1 MFRKNLGIWIGLAIT
16 INGFVFLSI
25 QNFRS
30 FAPVSGTNSGE
41 RLESLRRSGESF
53 LKTEESFSEFS
64 LHLSLGK
71 EKESLIDDL
80 DKIETNLKNLKS
92 NLADSEQKEDASIRK
107 FDKKIASLFSS
118 LEDLKERISASK
130 DLKKDS
136 PLLLKSPFFGEF
148 SDFRQ
153 ARTEIYKELLKSAE
167 SASVAAVPTNADNPF
182 LITILEYTGVSILL
196 IGMLWWFSR
205 NSQSTILNLE
215 REFLRMRTA
224 VDNVTTNIMMA
235 DRNFDIVYMNKA
247 IREMFGKAETDI
259 KKQLTNFNLGS
270 LMGTNIDTF
279 HKNPAHQRGL
289 LNQLSGT
296 FQSSISIGGRDF
308 DLIANPITDVKG
320 NKLGTVVE
328 WNDVTEQNKI
338 QKQRK
343 FENEEL
349 TRVKVALDNVTTNI
363 MMADRNLNIVYMNKS
378 IRSMFH
384 LAETDIKKQFAS
396 FNPSA
401 LIGTN
406 IDTFHK
412 NPAHQRG
419 LLDKL
424 SDTFRSSITI
434 GGRTFDL
441 IANPII
447 DENGERL
454 GSVVEWS
461 DVTEQNKILEQRKI
475 ENEEL
480 IRVKVAL
487 DSTSTNIMI
496 ADNEFNIRYMN
507 KAVVQMLENGESDI
521 KRQFAHFNLKTL
533 LGSNIDQFHKNPAHQ
548 RGVLSSFTGIHK
560 ATIKI
565 GGRTFNLIANPILDA
580 GGKRLGSV
588 VEWSDVTN
596 ELAVQDEVEGIVN
609 AAAKGNFTTRISLD
623 SKSGFFLNLSQS
635 LNQLLE
641 VSNRGLNEVVEAL
654 ERISAGN
661 LTQKITN
668 EYHGTFGML
677 KEYSNTT
684 MDKLNEIIGDII
696 VRSSSLVTSATEV
709 SSTANSLSQGAS
721 EQAASVEETTSS
733 LEEMTASIDQ
743 NAQNSRQTEQ
753 ISSKSSKDAEEG
765 GASVIETVKAMKQI
779 AEKISIIEDIAYQ
792 TNLLALNA
800 AIEAARAGDHGKGFA
815 VVASEVR
822 KLAERSQKSANEI
835 SSLAGSSVAIAERA
849 GDLISQIVPSIRKT
863 ADLVQEITAASD
875 EQAAGVSEINK
886 AMGQL
891 DQVSQQNASA
901 SEELAA
907 ISEEMNAQ
915 AEQLRESVLFF
926 KILDG
931 DKRMSNGGGLIH
943 RDPSGSRILK
953 TTPTTRKDLNKGKSE
968 NSGLSSTTE
977 KFEKY

>member
-16 INGFVFLSI
+16 INGFVFLSF
-25 QNFRS
+25 QNLRS
-30 FAPVSGTNSGE
+30 FNPSTETNFGE
-41 RLESLRRSGESF
+41 QLQSVQLSSESF
-53 LKTEESFSEFS
+53 LKTEESISEFS
-64 LHLSLGK
+64 LYLFLGK
-71 EKESLIDDL
+71 EKETLVSSLEE
-80 DKIETNLKNLKS
+80 IEKNLKNLRS
-92 NLADSEQKEDASIRK
+92 FFSESDRKKNPVVLK
-107 FDKKIASLFSS
+107 FDKKIGILFSS
-118 LEDLKERISASK
+118 SEELKEKISRSK
-130 DLKKDS
+130 DLKKDTS
-136 PLLLKSPFFGEF
+136 LFLKSDFFTDL
-148 SDFRQ
+148 SSFRHT
-153 ARTEIYKELLKSAE
+153 RSEVVKELLNSTEA
-167 SASVAAVPTNADNPF
+167 ASITTPSVPTENQF
-182 LITILEYTGVSILL
+182 LITILEYSGISILL
-196 IGMLWWFSR
+196 ISFLWWSNNSR
-205 NSQSTILNLE
+205 QKTILNLE
-215 REFLRMRTA
+215 MEFLRMRTA
-224 VDNVTTNIMMA
+224 VDNVTTNIIMA
-235 DRNFDIVYMNKA
+235 DKNLNIVYMNKA
-247 IREMFGKAETDI
+247 IRAMFHKAETDI
-259 KKQLTNFNLGS
+259 KKQLSNFNLS
-270 LMGTNIDTF
+270 NLMGTNID
-279 HKNPAHQRGL
+279 
-289 LNQLSGT
+289 S
-296 FQSSISIGGRDF
+296 
-308 DLIANPITDVKG
+308 
-320 NKLGTVVE
+320 
-328 WNDVTEQNKI
+328 
-338 QKQRK
+338 
-343 FENEEL
+343 
-349 TRVKVALDNVTTNI
+349 
-363 MMADRNLNIVYMNKS
+363 
-378 IRSMFH
+378 
-384 LAETDIKKQFAS
+384 
-396 FNPSA
+396 
-401 LIGTN
+401 
-406 IDTFHK
+406 FHK

-434 GGRTFDL
+434 GGREFDL
-441 IANPII
+441 IANPIVDVNGNKLGTVVEWNDVTEQNKIQKQRKIENEELTRVKVALDNVTTNIMMADRDLNIVYMNKSIRSMFHSAEEDIKKQFNNFDPSNLIGINI
-447 DENGERL
+447 DTFHKNPAYQRGLLGKLTDTFRSSINIGSRTFNLIANPIIDDSGDRL

-461 DVTEQNKILEQRKI
+461 DVTEQNKVSEQRKI

-487 DSTSTNIMI
+487 DNTLTNIMI

-507 KAVVQMLENGESDI
+507 QAVIRMFETGKEDI
-521 KRQFAHFNLKTL
+521 KKQFSHFDLKSL
-533 LGSNIDQFHKNPAHQ
+533 VGSNIDQFHKNPAHQ

-565 GGRTFNLIANPILDA
+565 GGRTFDLIANPILDTN
-580 GGKRLGSV
+580 GKRLGSV

-596 ELAVQDEVEGIVN
+596 ELAVQEEVEGIVS

-623 SKSGFFLNLSQS
+623 SKTGFFLNLSRS

-654 ERISAGN
+654 ERISSGD

-668 EYHGTFGML
+668 EYHGTFGKL
-677 KEYSNTT
+677 KEYSNIT
-684 MDKLNEIIGDII
+684 MDKLSEIIGDII
-696 VRSSSLVTSATEV
+696 IRSSSLVTSASEV

-753 ISSKSSKDAEEG
+753 ISSKSSQDAEEG

-835 SSLAGSSVAIAERA
+835 SSLAGNSVAIAERA

-875 EQAAGVSEINK
+875 EQSSGVSEINK

-915 AEQLRESVLFF
+915 AEQLKESVLFF
-926 KILDG
+926 KISDG
-931 DKRMSNGGGLIH
+931 DKRLTNGGLLH
-943 RDPSGSRILK
+943 RDFSGTSIIK
-953 TTPTTRKDLNKGKSE
+953 ATPTTRKDLPKGISPI
-968 NSGLSSTTE
+968 TE
-977 KFEKY
+977 KFERY

>member
-16 INGFVFLSI
+16 LNGFVFLSV
-25 QNFRS
+25 QNFRNTIPETGFQS
-30 FAPVSGTNSGE
+30 ESARS
-41 RLESLRRSGESF
+41 LESAKRSADVLLKADES
-53 LKTEESFSEFS
+53 LGKFS
-64 LHLSLGK
+64 LDISIGK
-71 EKESLIDDL
+71 EKEHLLSDL
-80 DKIETNLKNLKS
+80 DEIRKNLDALHS
-92 NLADSEQKEDASIRK
+92 LLSETSSKGDVSLQRLE
-107 FDKKIASLFSS
+107 KKINSLSNAT
-118 LEDLKERISASK
+118 EQVKNKISVSK
-130 DLKKDS
+130 DLRKDLPS
-136 PLLLKSPFFGEF
+136 FLSADFSENLYSFREVKSEILSHFLKYSET
-148 SDFRQ
+148 
-153 ARTEIYKELLKSAE
+153 ASAIP
-167 SASVAAVPTNADNPF
+167 AATDNSF
-182 LITILEYTGVSILL
+182 WIAIVEYTVISILL
-196 IGMLWWFSR
+196 VALLWWFNRS
-205 NSQSTILNLE
+205 SQQMILILE
-215 REFLRMRTA
+215 REFLRMRT
-224 VDNVTTNIMMA
+224 
-235 DRNFDIVYMNKA
+235 
-247 IREMFGKAETDI
+247 
-259 KKQLTNFNLGS
+259 
-270 LMGTNIDTF
+270 
-279 HKNPAHQRGL
+279 
-289 LNQLSGT
+289 
-296 FQSSISIGGRDF
+296 
-308 DLIANPITDVKG
+308 
-320 NKLGTVVE
+320 
-328 WNDVTEQNKI
+328 
-338 QKQRK
+338 
-343 FENEEL
+343 
-349 TRVKVALDNVTTNI
+349 ALDNVTTNI
-363 MMADRNLNIVYMNKS
+363 MMADKSLNIVYMNKS
-378 IRSMFH
+378 IRSMFQT
-384 LAETDIKKQFAS
+384 AEADIKKQFGN
-396 FNPSA
+396 FNPSK
-401 LIGTN
+401 LIGMN
-406 IDTFHK
+406 IDGFHK

-419 LLDKL
+419 ILEKFT
-424 SDTFRSSITI
+424 DTFRSSINI

-447 DENGERL
+447 DEKGNRL

-461 DVTEQNKILEQRKI
+461 DVTEQNKIAEQRSI

-480 IRVKVAL
+480 VRVKVAL
-487 DSTSTNIMI
+487 DNTSTNVMI

-507 KAVVQMLENGESDI
+507 KAVIQMFQTGEADI
-521 KRQFAHFNLKTL
+521 KKQFAHFDLKAL
-533 LGSNIDQFHKNPAHQ
+533 IGSSIDQFHKNPTHQ
-548 RGVLSSFTGIHK
+548 RGLLNSFTSVHK

-565 GGRTFNLIANPILDA
+565 GVRTFDLIANPILDA
-580 GGKRLGSV
+580 SGKRLGSV
-588 VEWSDVTN
+588 VEWADVTN
-596 ELAVQDEVEGIVN
+596 QLAVQEEVEEIVN
-609 AAAKGNFTTRISLD
+609 AAAKGNFSTRISLET
-623 SKSGFFLNLSQS
+623 KSGFFLNLSQS

-661 LTQKITN
+661 LTEKITN
-668 EYHGTFGML
+668 EYHGTFGKL

-696 VRSSSLVTSATEV
+696 VRSSSLVTSASEV

-849 GDLISQIVPSIRKT
+849 GELISQIVPSIRKT

-875 EQAAGVSEINK
+875 EQASGVSEINK

-926 KILDG
+926 KILETDG
-931 DKRMSNGGGLIH
+931 KRMTNGGG
-943 RDPSGSRILK
+943 ILK
-953 TTPTTRKDLNKGKSE
+953 SPSASLKRETAKPKSDTMRV
-968 NSGLSSTTE
+968 SPLAD

>member
-1 MFRKNLGIWIGLAIT
+1 MFRKNLGIWIGLVIT
-16 INGFVFLSI
+16 INGFVFLSF
-25 QNFRS
+25 QNLRS
-30 FAPVSGTNSGE
+30 FNPSTETNFGE
-41 RLESLRRSGESF
+41 QLQSVQLSSESF
-53 LKTEESFSEFS
+53 LKTEESISEFS
-64 LHLSLGK
+64 LYLSLGK
-71 EKESLIDDL
+71 EKETLVSSLEE
-80 DKIETNLKNLKS
+80 IEKNLKNLRS
-92 NLADSEQKEDASIRK
+92 FFSESDRK
-107 FDKKIASLFSS
+107 KNPMIVKLDKKIGILFSS
-118 LEDLKERISASK
+118 SEELKEKISRSK
-130 DLKKDS
+130 DLKKDTS
-136 PLLLKSPFFGEF
+136 LFLKSDFFTDL
-148 SDFRQ
+148 SSFRHT
-153 ARTEIYKELLKSAE
+153 RSEVVKELLNSTEAASSITTPSA
-167 SASVAAVPTNADNPF
+167 NQF
-182 LITILEYTGVSILL
+182 LITILEYSGISILL
-196 IGMLWWFSR
+196 ISFLWWSNNSR
-205 NSQSTILNLE
+205 QKTILNLE
-215 REFLRMRTA
+215 MEFLRMRTA
-224 VDNVTTNIMMA
+224 VDNVTTNIIMA
-235 DRNFDIVYMNKA
+235 DKNLNIVYMNKA
-247 IREMFGKAETDI
+247 IRAMFHKAETDI
-259 KKQLTNFNLGS
+259 KKQLSNFNLS
-270 LMGTNIDTF
+270 NLMGTNIDSF

-289 LNQLSGT
+289 LDKLSDT
-296 FQSSISIGGRDF
+296 FRSSITIGGREF
-308 DLIANPITDVKG
+308 DLIANPIVDVNG

-343 FENEEL
+343 IENEEL

-363 MMADRNLNIVYMNKS
+363 MMADRNLNIVYMNKA
-378 IRSMFH
+378 IRAMFH
-384 LAETDIKKQFAS
+384 SAENDIKKQFNN
-396 FNPSA
+396 FDPSN
-401 LIGTN
+401 LIGIN

-412 NPAHQRG
+412 NPAYQRG

-424 SDTFRSSITI
+424 TDTFRSSINI
-434 GGRTFDL
+434 GGRTFNL

-447 DENGERL
+447 DDSGDRL

-461 DVTEQNKILEQRKI
+461 DVTEQNKITEQRKI

-487 DSTSTNIMI
+487 DNTSTNIMI

-507 KAVVQMLENGESDI
+507 QAVVRMFETGKEDI
-521 KRQFAHFNLKTL
+521 KKQFAHFDLKSL
-533 LGSNIDQFHKNPAHQ
+533 VGSNIDQFHKNPAHQ
-548 RGVLSSFTGIHK
+548 RGVLSSFTGVHK

-565 GGRTFNLIANPILDA
+565 GGRTFDLIANPILDTN
-580 GGKRLGSV
+580 GKRLGSV

-596 ELAVQDEVEGIVN
+596 ELAVQEEVEGIVS

-623 SKSGFFLNLSQS
+623 SKTGFFLNLSRS

-654 ERISAGN
+654 ERISSGD

-668 EYHGTFGML
+668 EYHGTFGKL
-677 KEYSNTT
+677 KEYSNIT
-684 MDKLNEIIGDII
+684 MDKLSEIIGDII
-696 VRSSSLVTSATEV
+696 IRSSSLVTSASEV

-753 ISSKSSKDAEEG
+753 ISSKSSQDAEEG

-835 SSLAGSSVAIAERA
+835 SSLAGNSVAIAERA

-875 EQAAGVSEINK
+875 EQSSGVSEINK

-915 AEQLRESVLFF
+915 AEQLKESVLFF
-926 KILDG
+926 KISDS
-931 DKRMSNGGGLIH
+931 DKRLTNGGLLH
-943 RDPSGSRILK
+943 RDFSGTGIIK
-953 TTPTTRKDLNKGKSE
+953 ATPTTRKDLPKGISPI
-968 NSGLSSTTE
+968 TE
-977 KFEKY
+977 KFERY

>member
-1 MFRKNLGIWIGLAIT
+1 MFRKNLSVWIGLAIT
-16 INGFVFLSI
+16 INGFVFLSV

-30 FAPVSGTNSGE
+30 APAKIGEFPEGRSRFFQNTNEALLKAEVSV
-41 RLESLRRSGESF
+41 
-53 LKTEESFSEFS
+53 SEFS
-64 LHLSLGK
+64 FHLALGK
-71 EKESLIDDL
+71 EKETLVLNLEEIG
-80 DKIETNLKNLKS
+80 KNLKNLRSVLNES
-92 NLADSEQKEDASIRK
+92 NLKDDPTIRK
-107 FDKKIASLFSS
+107 FDKKISALTSAT
-118 LEDLKERISASK
+118 EDLKEKISSSK

-136 PLLLKSPFFGEF
+136 SLFLKSDFFTGL
-148 SDFRQ
+148 STFRQ
-153 ARTEIYKELLKSAE
+153 SRSEILEELVKKAEKPSAAATTE
-167 SASVAAVPTNADNPF
+167 TDNHF
-182 LITILEYTGVSILL
+182 WITIMEYSGISILL
-196 IGMLWWFSR
+196 ISFLWWFNRFSHK
-205 NSQSTILNLE
+205 TIFNLE
-215 REFLRMRTA
+215 MEFLRMRTA

-235 DRNFDIVYMNKA
+235 DRNFDVVYMNKA

-259 KKQLTNFNLGS
+259 KKQLSNFNLNA
-270 LMGTNIDTF
+270 LMGTNIDSF

-289 LNQLSGT
+289 LNQLTGT
-296 FQSSISIGGRDF
+296 FKSSISIGGRDF

-338 QKQRK
+338 Q
-343 FENEEL
+343 
-349 TRVKVALDNVTTNI
+349 
-363 MMADRNLNIVYMNKS
+363 
-378 IRSMFH
+378 
-384 LAETDIKKQFAS
+384 
-396 FNPSA
+396 
-401 LIGTN
+401 
-406 IDTFHK
+406 
-412 NPAHQRG
+412 
-419 LLDKL
+419 
-424 SDTFRSSITI
+424 
-434 GGRTFDL
+434 
-441 IANPII
+441 
-447 DENGERL
+447 
-454 GSVVEWS
+454 
-461 DVTEQNKILEQRKI
+461 EQRKI

-487 DSTSTNIMI
+487 DNTSTNIMI

-507 KAVVQMLENGESDI
+507 KAVIQMFEIGESDI
-521 KRQFAHFNLKTL
+521 KKQFAHFNLKNL
-533 LGSNIDQFHKNPAHQ
+533 VGSNIDQFHKNPAHQ
-548 RGVLSSFTGIHK
+548 RGVLGNFTGIHK

-565 GGRTFNLIANPILDA
+565 GGRTFDLIANPILDA
-580 GGKRLGSV
+580 SGKRLGSV

-596 ELAVQDEVEGIVN
+596 QLAVQEEVEGIVN
-609 AAAKGNFTTRISLD
+609 AAVKGNFTTRISLD
-623 SKSGFFLNLSQS
+623 SQTGFFLKLSQS

-641 VSNRGLNEVVEAL
+641 VSNRGLSEVVEAL

-668 EYHGTFGML
+668 EYHGTFGKL

-684 MDKLNEIIGDII
+684 MDKLGEIIGDII
-696 VRSSSLVTSATEV
+696 VRSSSLVTSASEV
-709 SSTANSLSQGAS
+709 SSTANSLSQSAS

-779 AEKISIIEDIAYQ
+779 AEKIGIIEDIAYQ

-835 SSLAGSSVAIAERA
+835 GSLAINSVAIAEKA
-849 GDLISQIVPSIRKT
+849 GELISQIVPSIRKT

-926 KILDG
+926 KIQEGDG
-931 DKRMSNGGGLIH
+931 KRTTNGGGLL
-943 RDPSGSRILK
+943 RKESSGMMK
-953 TTPTTRKDLNKGKSE
+953 TTPTIRKEASVGMSV
-968 NSGLSSTTE
+968 TE

>member
-1 MFRKNLGIWIGLAIT
+1 MFRKNLGVWVGLAIT

-25 QNFRS
+25 QNFRNIYPETDAHS
-30 FAPVSGTNSGE
+30 TKY
-41 RLESLRRSGESF
+41 LESVRHFSEIL
-53 LKTEESFSEFS
+53 LKTEESIGEFS
-64 LHLSLGK
+64 LHISFEKDK
-71 EKESLIDDL
+71 ETLVSDL
-80 DKIETNLKNLKS
+80 EGIEKSLKNLKYA
-92 NLADSEQKEDASIRK
+92 LSESHSKDESTIKKLDQKIST
-107 FDKKIASLFSS
+107 FSANTV
-118 LEDLKERISASK
+118 ELKERILNSK
-130 DLKKDS
+130 DLKKEIT
-136 PLLLKSPFFGEF
+136 LLLKSDFFSEL
-148 SDFRQ
+148 SVFRQ
-153 ARTEIYKELLKSAE
+153 SKSEILKELLRTTE
-167 SASVAAVPTNADNPF
+167 TASVIPAKIENHF
-182 LITILEYTGVSILL
+182 WITIVEYVGVSTLL
-196 IGMLWWFSR
+196 ISVLWWFNRFSHK
-205 NSQSTILNLE
+205 TILNLE
-215 REFLRMRTA
+215 KEFLRMRTA

-259 KKQLTNFNLGS
+259 KKQLLNFNLTD
-270 LMGTNIDTF
+270 LMGTNIDSF

-289 LNQLSGT
+289 LNQLTGT
-296 FQSSISIGGRDF
+296 FRSSISIGGRDF
-308 DLIANPITDVKG
+308 NLIANPIADVNG

-328 WNDVTEQNKI
+328 WSDVTEQNKI
-338 QKQRK
+338 QQQRK
-343 FENEEL
+343 IENEEL

-363 MMADRNLNIVYMNKS
+363 MMADRNLDIVYMNKS

-384 LAETDIKKQFAS
+384 VAETDIRKQFS
-396 FNPSA
+396 NFNPSN

-412 NPAHQRG
+412 NPSYQRG
-419 LLDKL
+419 LLNKFT
-424 SDTFRSSITI
+424 DTFRSSINI
-434 GGRTFDL
+434 GGRQFNL

-447 DENGERL
+447 DEAGDRL

-461 DVTEQNKILEQRKI
+461 DVTEQNKITEQRKI

-480 IRVKVAL
+480 VRVKVAL
-487 DSTSTNIMI
+487 DNTSTNIMI

-507 KAVVQMLENGESDI
+507 KAVVEMFQIGEADI
-521 KRQFAHFNLKTL
+521 KKQFAHFNLKTL
-533 LGSNIDQFHKNPAHQ
+533 IGSSIDQFHKNPAHQ
-548 RGVLSSFTGIHK
+548 RGVLSNFIGIHK

-565 GGRTFNLIANPILDA
+565 GGRTFDLIANPIVDA
-580 GGKRLGSV
+580 DGKRLGSV
-588 VEWSDVTN
+588 VEWSDVTR

-623 SKSGFFLNLSQS
+623 SKTGFFLNLSQS

-654 ERISAGN
+654 ERISGGN

-668 EYHGTFGML
+668 EYHGTFGKL

-684 MDKLNEIIGDII
+684 MDKLNDIIGDII
-696 VRSSSLVTSATEV
+696 IRSSSLVTSASEV

-721 EQAASVEETTSS
+721 EQAASVEE
-733 LEEMTASIDQ
+733 MTASIDQ
-743 NAQNSRQTEQ
+743 NAHNSRQTEQ

-765 GASVIETVKAMKQI
+765 GTSVIETVKAMKQI

-835 SSLAGSSVAIAERA
+835 SSLAGSSVAIAEKA
-849 GDLISQIVPSIRKT
+849 GELISQIVPSIRKT

-926 KILDG
+926 KIVERD
-931 DKRMSNGGGLIH
+931 DKKMTNGGGLLYKE
-943 RDPSGSRILK
+943 SAGTGMLK
-953 TTPTTRKDLNKGKSE
+953 TTPTTRKELAKSE
-968 NSGLSSTTE
+968 SVGISIPE

>member
-1 MFRKNLGIWIGLAIT
+1 MFRNNIGILIGFILFLNGLLFQFVENLQI
-16 INGFVFLSI
+16 
-25 QNFRS
+25 
-30 FAPVSGTNSGE
+30 P
-41 RLESLRRSGESF
+41 SLTTQSTSSNLLQTVQSLNESF
-53 LKTEESFSEFS
+53 LKSEESISEFT
-64 LHLSLGK
+64 LNLSQGK
-71 EKESLIDDL
+71 DQKILISNLEDVEV
-80 DKIETNLKNLKS
+80 ILKNLRKNVS
-92 NLADSEQKEDASIRK
+92 LYGEEVDTKQFEKKIVILVASTVDLREKISSSPDFKKDVSSLTK
-107 FDKKIASLFSS
+107 FDFFN
-118 LEDLKERISASK
+118 DLISFRESRN
-130 DLKKDS
+130 DVLKQ
-136 PLLLKSPFFGEF
+136 LLKN
-148 SDFRQ
+148 
-153 ARTEIYKELLKSAE
+153 TEAPPVNPSE
-167 SASVAAVPTNADNPF
+167 DNRF
-182 LITILEYTGVSILL
+182 LISVLTYSILSIL
-196 IGMLWWFSR
+196 FILLLWWFSR
-205 NSQSTILNLE
+205 SRMTVITKLE
-215 REFLRMRTA
+215 QEFLRMRTA

-235 DRNFDIVYMNKA
+235 DRNFNIVYMNKA
-247 IREMFGKAETDI
+247 IRDMFGTAESDI
-259 KKQLTNFNLGS
+259 RKQLSNFNISS

-289 LNQLSGT
+289 LNRLTET
-296 FQSSISIGGRDF
+296 FKSSISIGGRDF
-308 DLIANPITDVKG
+308 DLIANPITDERG

-328 WNDVTEQNKI
+328 WSDVTEQNKI
-338 QKQRK
+338 KEQRK
-343 FENEEL
+343 IETEEL

-363 MMADRNLNIVYMNKS
+363 MMADRNLNIVYMNKA
-378 IRSMFH
+378 IREMFYK
-384 LAETDIKKQFAS
+384 AESDIKKQLSNFSLA
-396 FNPSA
+396 N
-401 LIGTN
+401 LMGTN

-419 LLDKL
+419 LLAKL
-424 SDTFRSSITI
+424 TDTFRSSISI
-434 GGRTFDL
+434 GGRQFDL

-447 DENGERL
+447 DETGDKL

-461 DVTEQNKILEQRKI
+461 DVTEQNKIQEQRKI

-487 DSTSTNIMI
+487 DSTSTNVMI
-496 ADNEFNIRYMN
+496 ADNEFNVRYMN
-507 KAVVQMLENGESDI
+507 KAVIEMFKNGESDI
-521 KRQFAHFNLKTL
+521 KKQFSHFNLKEII
-533 LGSNIDQFHKNPAHQ
+533 GSSIDTFHKNPAHQ
-548 RGVLSSFTGIHK
+548 RGVLSSFTSVHK
-560 ATIKI
+560 ASINI
-565 GGRTFNLIANPILDA
+565 GGRTFNLIANPIMDSN
-580 GGKRLGSV
+580 GKRLGSV

-596 ELAVQDEVEGIVN
+596 ELAVQDEVERIVN
-609 AAAKGNFTTRISLD
+609 AAANGNFTTRISLD
-623 SKSGFFLNLSQS
+623 SKSGFFLKLSQS
-635 LNQLLE
+635 VNQLLE
-641 VSNRGLNEVVEAL
+641 VSNQGLNEVVDAL

-668 EYHGTFGML
+668 EYHGTFGKL
-677 KEYSNTT
+677 KEFSNAT
-684 MDKLNEIIGDII
+684 MDKLNDIIGDII
-696 VRSSSLVTSATEV
+696 IRSTSLVTSATEV

-765 GASVIETVKAMKQI
+765 GTSVIETVKAMKQI

-835 SSLAGSSVAIAERA
+835 SSLAGNSVAIAEKA
-849 GDLISQIVPSIRKT
+849 GQLISQIVPSIRKT

-907 ISEEMNAQ
+907 ISEEMNSQ

-926 KILDG
+926 KILETDG
-931 DKRMSNGGGLIH
+931 KRITNGGL
-943 RDPSGSRILK
+943 
-953 TTPTTRKDLNKGKSE
+953 LNRETVS
-968 NSGLSSTTE
+968 SGLKKTSQPLKRESVLKSTKLETGGLSPAE
-977 KFEKY
+977 KFEKF

>member
-16 INGFVFLSI
+16 INGFVFLSF
-25 QNFRS
+25 QNLRS
-30 FAPVSGTNSGE
+30 FNPSTETNFGE
-41 RLESLRRSGESF
+41 QLQSVQLSSESF
-53 LKTEESFSEFS
+53 LKTEESISEFS
-64 LHLSLGK
+64 LYLSLGK
-71 EKESLIDDL
+71 EKETLVSSLEE
-80 DKIETNLKNLKS
+80 IEKNLKNLRS
-92 NLADSEQKEDASIRK
+92 FFSESDRK
-107 FDKKIASLFSS
+107 KNPMIVKLDKKISILFSS
-118 LEDLKERISASK
+118 SEELKEKISRSK
-130 DLKKDS
+130 DLKKDTS
-136 PLLLKSPFFGEF
+136 LFLKSDFFTDL
-148 SDFRQ
+148 SSFRHT
-153 ARTEIYKELLKSAE
+153 RSEVVKELLNSTEAASSITTPSA
-167 SASVAAVPTNADNPF
+167 NQF
-182 LITILEYTGVSILL
+182 LITILEYSGISILL
-196 IGMLWWFSR
+196 ISFLWWSNSSR
-205 NSQSTILNLE
+205 QKTILNLE
-215 REFLRMRTA
+215 MEFLRMRTA
-224 VDNVTTNIMMA
+224 VDNVTTNIIMA
-235 DRNFDIVYMNKA
+235 DKNLNIVYMNKA
-247 IREMFGKAETDI
+247 IRAMFHKAETDI
-259 KKQLTNFNLGS
+259 KKQLSNFNLS
-270 LMGTNIDTF
+270 NLMGTNIDSF

-289 LNQLSGT
+289 LDKLSDT
-296 FQSSISIGGRDF
+296 FRSSITIGGREF
-308 DLIANPITDVKG
+308 DLIANPIVDVNG

-343 FENEEL
+343 IENEEL

-363 MMADRNLNIVYMNKS
+363 MMADRNLNIVYMNKA
-378 IRSMFH
+378 IRAMFH
-384 LAETDIKKQFAS
+384 SAENDIKKQFNN
-396 FNPSA
+396 FDPSN
-401 LIGTN
+401 LIGIN

-412 NPAHQRG
+412 NPAYQRG

-424 SDTFRSSITI
+424 TDTFRSSINI
-434 GGRTFDL
+434 GGRTFNL

-447 DENGERL
+447 DDSGDRL

-461 DVTEQNKILEQRKI
+461 DVTEQNKITEQRKI

-487 DSTSTNIMI
+487 DNTSTNIMI

-507 KAVVQMLENGESDI
+507 QAVVRMFEIGKEDI
-521 KRQFAHFNLKTL
+521 KKQFAHFDLKSL
-533 LGSNIDQFHKNPAHQ
+533 VGSNIDQFHKNPAHQ
-548 RGVLSSFTGIHK
+548 RGVLSSFTGVHK

-565 GGRTFNLIANPILDA
+565 GGRTFDLIANPILDTN
-580 GGKRLGSV
+580 GKRLGSV

-596 ELAVQDEVEGIVN
+596 ELAVQEEVEGIVS

-623 SKSGFFLNLSQS
+623 SKTGFFLNLSRS

-654 ERISAGN
+654 ERISSGD

-668 EYHGTFGML
+668 EYHGTFGKL
-677 KEYSNTT
+677 KEYSNIT
-684 MDKLNEIIGDII
+684 MDKLSEIIGDII
-696 VRSSSLVTSATEV
+696 IRSSSLVTSASEV

-753 ISSKSSKDAEEG
+753 ISSKSSQDAEEG

-835 SSLAGSSVAIAERA
+835 SSLAGNSVAIAERA

-875 EQAAGVSEINK
+875 EQSSGVSEINK

-915 AEQLRESVLFF
+915 AEQLKESVLFF
-926 KILDG
+926 KISDS
-931 DKRMSNGGGLIH
+931 DKRLTNGGLLH
-943 RDPSGSRILK
+943 RDFSGTGIIK
-953 TTPTTRKDLNKGKSE
+953 ATPTTRKDLPKGISPI
-968 NSGLSSTTE
+968 TE
-977 KFEKY
+977 KFERY

>member
-25 QNFRS
+25 QNFRGS
-30 FAPVSGTNSGE
+30 NPSTETNFGE
-41 RLESLRRSGESF
+41 QLESVQRYSESF
-53 LKTEESFSEFS
+53 LKTEESISEFS
-64 LHLSLGK
+64 LYLSLGK
-71 EKESLIDDL
+71 EKETLISSLEE
-80 DKIETNLKNLKS
+80 IEKNLKNLRS
-92 NLADSEQKEDASIRK
+92 DFSESDRKKNPEILK
-107 FDKKIASLFSS
+107 FDKKIRTLFSS
-118 LEDLKERISASK
+118 IEELKEKISRSK
-130 DLKKDS
+130 DLKKDTS
-136 PLLLKSPFFGEF
+136 LFLKSDFFADL
-148 SDFRQ
+148 SSFRQ
-153 ARTEIYKELLKSAE
+153 TRSEITKELLNSAE
-167 SASVAAVPTNADNPF
+167 TVSAAVVPSTPTEIQF
-182 LITILEYTGVSILL
+182 LITILEYSGISILL
-196 IGMLWWFSR
+196 ISFLWWSNR
-205 NSQSTILNLE
+205 SNQKIILNLE
-215 REFLRMRTA
+215 MEFLRMRTA

-235 DRNFDIVYMNKA
+235 DRNFNIVYMNKA
-247 IREMFGKAETDI
+247 IQMMFNKAETDI
-259 KKQLTNFNLGS
+259 KKQLSNFNPSNL
-270 LMGTNIDTF
+270 LGTNIDSF

-289 LNQLSGT
+289 LDKLSDT
-296 FQSSISIGGRDF
+296 FRSSITIGGREF
-308 DLIANPITDVKG
+308 DLIANPIVDVNG
-320 NKLGTVVE
+320 YKLGTVVE
-328 WNDVTEQNKI
+328 WSDVTEQNKI

-343 FENEEL
+343 LENEEL

-378 IRSMFH
+378 IRVMFDS
-384 LAETDIKKQFAS
+384 AEEDIKKQFNN
-396 FNPSA
+396 FDPSN

-412 NPAHQRG
+412 NPAYQRG

-424 SDTFRSSITI
+424 TDTFRSSINI
-434 GGRTFDL
+434 GGRTFNL

-447 DENGERL
+447 DDAGDRL

-461 DVTEQNKILEQRKI
+461 DVTEQNKIAEQRKI

-487 DSTSTNIMI
+487 DNTSTNIMI

-507 KAVVQMLENGESDI
+507 QAAVKMFEIGEEDI
-521 KRQFAHFNLKTL
+521 KKQFAHFNLKSL
-533 LGSNIDQFHKNPAHQ
+533 VGSNIDQFHKNPAHQ

-565 GGRTFNLIANPILDA
+565 GGRTFDLIANPILDTN
-580 GGKRLGSV
+580 GKRLGSV

-596 ELAVQDEVEGIVN
+596 ELAVQEEVEGIVS

-623 SKSGFFLNLSQS
+623 SKTGFFLNLSRS

-654 ERISAGN
+654 ERISSGD

-668 EYHGTFGML
+668 EYHGTFGKL
-677 KEYSNTT
+677 KEYSNVT
-684 MDKLNEIIGDII
+684 MDKLSEIIGDII
-696 VRSSSLVTSATEV
+696 IRSSSLVTSASEV

-753 ISSKSSKDAEEG
+753 ISSKSSQDAEEG

-835 SSLAGSSVAIAERA
+835 SSLAGNSVAIAERA

-875 EQAAGVSEINK
+875 EQSSGVSEINK

-915 AEQLRESVLFF
+915 AEQLKESVLFF
-926 KILDG
+926 KISDG
-931 DKRMSNGGGLIH
+931 DKRLTNGGGLFH
-943 RDPSGSRILK
+943 RDLSGTGIIK
-953 TTPTTRKDLNKGKSE
+953 ATPTTRKDLPKGISPI
-968 NSGLSSTTE
+968 TE
-977 KFEKY
+977 KFERY

>member
-16 INGFVFLSI
+16 INGFVFLSF
-25 QNFRS
+25 QNLRS
-30 FAPVSGTNSGE
+30 FNPSTETNFGE
-41 RLESLRRSGESF
+41 QLQSVQLSSESF
-53 LKTEESFSEFS
+53 LKTEESISEFS
-64 LHLSLGK
+64 LYLFLGK
-71 EKESLIDDL
+71 EKETLVSSLEE
-80 DKIETNLKNLKS
+80 IEKNLKNLRS
-92 NLADSEQKEDASIRK
+92 FFSESDRKKNPVVLK
-107 FDKKIASLFSS
+107 FDKKIGILFSS
-118 LEDLKERISASK
+118 SEELKEKISRSK
-130 DLKKDS
+130 DLKKDTS
-136 PLLLKSPFFGEF
+136 LFLKSDFFTDL
-148 SDFRQ
+148 SSFRHT
-153 ARTEIYKELLKSAE
+153 RSEVVKELLNSTE
-167 SASVAAVPTNADNPF
+167 ASSITTPSVPTENQF
-182 LITILEYTGVSILL
+182 LITILEYSGISILL
-196 IGMLWWFSR
+196 ISFLWWSNNSR
-205 NSQSTILNLE
+205 QKTILNLE
-215 REFLRMRTA
+215 MEFLRMRTA
-224 VDNVTTNIMMA
+224 VDNVTTNIIMA
-235 DRNFDIVYMNKA
+235 DKNLNIVYMNKA
-247 IREMFGKAETDI
+247 IRAMFHKAETDI
-259 KKQLTNFNLGS
+259 KKQLSNFNLS
-270 LMGTNIDTF
+270 NLMGTNID
-279 HKNPAHQRGL
+279 
-289 LNQLSGT
+289 S
-296 FQSSISIGGRDF
+296 
-308 DLIANPITDVKG
+308 
-320 NKLGTVVE
+320 
-328 WNDVTEQNKI
+328 
-338 QKQRK
+338 
-343 FENEEL
+343 
-349 TRVKVALDNVTTNI
+349 
-363 MMADRNLNIVYMNKS
+363 
-378 IRSMFH
+378 
-384 LAETDIKKQFAS
+384 
-396 FNPSA
+396 
-401 LIGTN
+401 
-406 IDTFHK
+406 FHK

-434 GGRTFDL
+434 GGREFDL
-441 IANPII
+441 IANPIVDVNGNKLGTVVEWNDVTEQNKIQKQRKIENEELTRVKVALDNVTTNIMMADRDLNIVYMNKSIRSMFHSAEEDIKKQFNNFDPSNLIGINI
-447 DENGERL
+447 DTFHKNPAYQRGLLGKLTDTFRSSINIGSRTFNLIANPIIDDSGDRL

-461 DVTEQNKILEQRKI
+461 DVTEQNKVSEQRKI

-487 DSTSTNIMI
+487 DNTLTNIMI

-507 KAVVQMLENGESDI
+507 QAVIRMFETGKEDI
-521 KRQFAHFNLKTL
+521 KKQFAHFDLKSL
-533 LGSNIDQFHKNPAHQ
+533 VGSNIDQFHKNPAHQ

-565 GGRTFNLIANPILDA
+565 GGRTFDLIANPILDTN
-580 GGKRLGSV
+580 GKRLGSV

-596 ELAVQDEVEGIVN
+596 ELAVQEEVEGIVS

-623 SKSGFFLNLSQS
+623 SKTGFFLNLSRS

-654 ERISAGN
+654 ERISSGD

-668 EYHGTFGML
+668 EYHGTFGKL
-677 KEYSNTT
+677 KEYSNIT
-684 MDKLNEIIGDII
+684 MDKLSEIIGDII
-696 VRSSSLVTSATEV
+696 IRSSSLVTSASEV

-753 ISSKSSKDAEEG
+753 ISSKSSQDAEEG

-835 SSLAGSSVAIAERA
+835 SSLAGNSVAIAERA

-875 EQAAGVSEINK
+875 EQSSGVSEINK

-915 AEQLRESVLFF
+915 AEQLKESVLFF
-926 KILDG
+926 KISDG
-931 DKRMSNGGGLIH
+931 DKRLTNGGLLH
-943 RDPSGSRILK
+943 RDFSGTSIIK
-953 TTPTTRKDLNKGKSE
+953 ATPTTRKDLPKGISPI
-968 NSGLSSTTE
+968 TE
-977 KFEKY
+977 KFERY

>member
-25 QNFRS
+25 QNFRGS
-30 FAPVSGTNSGE
+30 NPSTETNFGE
-41 RLESLRRSGESF
+41 QLESVQRYSESF
-53 LKTEESFSEFS
+53 LKTEESISEFS
-64 LHLSLGK
+64 LYLSLGK
-71 EKESLIDDL
+71 EKETLISSLEE
-80 DKIETNLKNLKS
+80 IEKNLKNLRS
-92 NLADSEQKEDASIRK
+92 DFSESDRKKNPEILK
-107 FDKKIASLFSS
+107 FDKKIRTLFSS
-118 LEDLKERISASK
+118 IEELKEKISRSK
-130 DLKKDS
+130 DLKKDTS
-136 PLLLKSPFFGEF
+136 LFLKSDFFADL
-148 SDFRQ
+148 SSFRQ
-153 ARTEIYKELLKSAE
+153 TRSEITKELLNSAE
-167 SASVAAVPTNADNPF
+167 TVSAAVVPSTPTEIQF
-182 LITILEYTGVSILL
+182 LITILEYSGISILL
-196 IGMLWWFSR
+196 ISFLWWSNR
-205 NSQSTILNLE
+205 SNQKIILNLE
-215 REFLRMRTA
+215 MEFLRMRTA

-235 DRNFDIVYMNKA
+235 DRNFNIVYMNKA
-247 IREMFGKAETDI
+247 IQMMFNKAETDI
-259 KKQLTNFNLGS
+259 KKQLSNFNPSNL
-270 LMGTNIDTF
+270 LGTNID
-279 HKNPAHQRGL
+279 
-289 LNQLSGT
+289 S
-296 FQSSISIGGRDF
+296 
-308 DLIANPITDVKG
+308 
-320 NKLGTVVE
+320 
-328 WNDVTEQNKI
+328 
-338 QKQRK
+338 
-343 FENEEL
+343 
-349 TRVKVALDNVTTNI
+349 
-363 MMADRNLNIVYMNKS
+363 
-378 IRSMFH
+378 
-384 LAETDIKKQFAS
+384 
-396 FNPSA
+396 
-401 LIGTN
+401 
-406 IDTFHK
+406 FHK

-424 SDTFRSSITI
+424 SDTFRSSINI
-434 GGRTFDL
+434 GGRTFNL

-447 DENGERL
+447 DDAGDRL

-461 DVTEQNKILEQRKI
+461 DVTEQNKIAEQRKI

-487 DSTSTNIMI
+487 DNTSTNIMI

-507 KAVVQMLENGESDI
+507 QAAVKMFEIGEEDI
-521 KRQFAHFNLKTL
+521 KKQFAHFNLKSL
-533 LGSNIDQFHKNPAHQ
+533 VGSNIDQFHKNPAHQ

-565 GGRTFNLIANPILDA
+565 GGRTFDLIANPILDTN
-580 GGKRLGSV
+580 GKRLGSV

-596 ELAVQDEVEGIVN
+596 ELAVQEEVEGIVS

-623 SKSGFFLNLSQS
+623 SKTGFFLNLSRS

-654 ERISAGN
+654 ERISSGD

-668 EYHGTFGML
+668 EYHGTFGKL
-677 KEYSNTT
+677 KEYSNVT
-684 MDKLNEIIGDII
+684 MDKLSEIIGDII
-696 VRSSSLVTSATEV
+696 IRSSSLVTSASEV

-753 ISSKSSKDAEEG
+753 ISSKSSQDAEEG

-835 SSLAGSSVAIAERA
+835 SSLAGNSVAIAERA

-875 EQAAGVSEINK
+875 EQSSGVSEINK

-915 AEQLRESVLFF
+915 AEQLKESVLFF
-926 KILDG
+926 KISDG
-931 DKRMSNGGGLIH
+931 DKRLTNGGGLFH
-943 RDPSGSRILK
+943 RDLSGTGIIK
-953 TTPTTRKDLNKGKSE
+953 ATPTTRKDLPKGISPI
-968 NSGLSSTTE
+968 TE
-977 KFEKY
+977 KFERY

>member
-25 QNFRS
+25 QNFRGS
-30 FAPVSGTNSGE
+30 NPSTETNFGE
-41 RLESLRRSGESF
+41 QLESVQRYSESF
-53 LKTEESFSEFS
+53 LKTEESISEFS
-64 LHLSLGK
+64 LYLSLGK
-71 EKESLIDDL
+71 EKETLISSLEE
-80 DKIETNLKNLKS
+80 IEKNLKNLRS
-92 NLADSEQKEDASIRK
+92 DFSESDRKKNPEILK
-107 FDKKIASLFSS
+107 FDKKIRTLFSS
-118 LEDLKERISASK
+118 IEELKEKISRSK
-130 DLKKDS
+130 DLKKDTS
-136 PLLLKSPFFGEF
+136 LFLKSDFFADL
-148 SDFRQ
+148 SSFRQ
-153 ARTEIYKELLKSAE
+153 TRSEITKELLNSAE
-167 SASVAAVPTNADNPF
+167 TVSAAVVPSTPTEIQF
-182 LITILEYTGVSILL
+182 LITILEYSGISILL
-196 IGMLWWFSR
+196 ISFLWWSNR
-205 NSQSTILNLE
+205 SNQKIILNLE
-215 REFLRMRTA
+215 MEFLRMRTA

-235 DRNFDIVYMNKA
+235 DRNFNIVYMNKA
-247 IREMFGKAETDI
+247 IQMMFNKAETDI
-259 KKQLTNFNLGS
+259 KKQLSNFNPSNL
-270 LMGTNIDTF
+270 LGTNIDSF

-289 LNQLSGT
+289 LDKLSDT
-296 FQSSISIGGRDF
+296 FRSSITIGGREF
-308 DLIANPITDVKG
+308 DLIANPIVDVNG

-328 WNDVTEQNKI
+328 WSDVTEQNKI

-343 FENEEL
+343 LENEEL

-378 IRSMFH
+378 IRVMFDS
-384 LAETDIKKQFAS
+384 AEEDIKKQFNN
-396 FNPSA
+396 FDPSN

-412 NPAHQRG
+412 NPAYQRG

-424 SDTFRSSITI
+424 SDTFRSSINI
-434 GGRTFDL
+434 GGRTFNL

-447 DENGERL
+447 DDAGDRL

-461 DVTEQNKILEQRKI
+461 DVTEQNKIAEQRKI

-487 DSTSTNIMI
+487 DNTSTNIMI

-507 KAVVQMLENGESDI
+507 QAAVKMFEIGEEDI
-521 KRQFAHFNLKTL
+521 KKQFAHFNLKSL
-533 LGSNIDQFHKNPAHQ
+533 VGSNIDQFHKNPAHQ

-565 GGRTFNLIANPILDA
+565 GGRTFDLIANPILDTN
-580 GGKRLGSV
+580 GKRLGSV

-596 ELAVQDEVEGIVN
+596 ELAVQEEVEGIVS

-623 SKSGFFLNLSQS
+623 SKTGFFLNLSRS

-654 ERISAGN
+654 ERISSGD

-668 EYHGTFGML
+668 EYHGTFGKL
-677 KEYSNTT
+677 KEYSNVT
-684 MDKLNEIIGDII
+684 MDKLSEIIGDII
-696 VRSSSLVTSATEV
+696 IRSSSLVTSASEV

-753 ISSKSSKDAEEG
+753 ISSKSSQDAEEG

-835 SSLAGSSVAIAERA
+835 SSLAGNSVAIAERA

-875 EQAAGVSEINK
+875 EQSSGVSEINK

-915 AEQLRESVLFF
+915 AEQLKESVLFF
-926 KILDG
+926 KISDG
-931 DKRMSNGGGLIH
+931 DKRLTNGGGLFH
-943 RDPSGSRILK
+943 RDLSGTGIIK
-953 TTPTTRKDLNKGKSE
+953 ATPTTRKDLPKGISPI
-968 NSGLSSTTE
+968 TE
-977 KFEKY
+977 KFERY

>member
-1 MFRKNLGIWIGLAIT
+1 MFRKNLGVWIGLAIT

-30 FAPVSGTNSGE
+30 VHPETDVHSTKY
-41 RLESLRRSGESF
+41 LESARHFSEIL
-53 LKTEESFSEFS
+53 LKTEESIGEFS
-64 LHLSLGK
+64 LHISFEKDK
-71 EKESLIDDL
+71 ETLVSDL
-80 DKIETNLKNLKS
+80 EGIEKNLKS
-92 NLADSEQKEDASIRK
+92 LRSALFESHSKEEPTIKKLDQKISTFYANTEQ
-107 FDKKIASLFSS
+107 
-118 LEDLKERISASK
+118 LKERISSSK
-130 DLKKDS
+130 DLKKEITF
-136 PLLLKSPFFGEF
+136 LLKSDFFSEL
-148 SDFRQ
+148 SVFRQ
-153 ARTEIYKELLKSAE
+153 SKSEILKELLRTAE
-167 SASVAAVPTNADNPF
+167 TASVIPVGIENHF
-182 LITILEYTGVSILL
+182 WITIVEYAGISTLL
-196 IGMLWWFSR
+196 ISVLWWFNRFSHK
-205 NSQSTILNLE
+205 TILNLE

-259 KKQLTNFNLGS
+259 KKQLLNFNLTN
-270 LMGTNIDTF
+270 LVGTNIDTF

-289 LNQLSGT
+289 LNQLTGA
-296 FQSSISIGGRDF
+296 FRSSISIGGRDF
-308 DLIANPITDVKG
+308 NLIANPITDVKG
-320 NKLGTVVE
+320 NKLGIVVE
-328 WNDVTEQNKI
+328 WSDVTEQNKI
-338 QKQRK
+338 AEQRK
-343 FENEEL
+343 IENEEL

-363 MMADRNLNIVYMNKS
+363 MMADRNLDIVYMNKS

-384 LAETDIKKQFAS
+384 IAETDIRKQFS
-396 FNPSA
+396 NFNPSS

-412 NPAHQRG
+412 NPSYQRG
-419 LLDKL
+419 LLNKFT
-424 SDTFRSSITI
+424 DTFRSSINI
-434 GGRTFDL
+434 GGRQFNL

-447 DENGERL
+447 DEAGDRL

-461 DVTEQNKILEQRKI
+461 DVTEQNKIAEQRKI

-480 IRVKVAL
+480 VRVKVAL
-487 DSTSTNIMI
+487 DNTSTNIMI

-507 KAVVQMLENGESDI
+507 KAVVEMFQIGEADI
-521 KRQFAHFNLKTL
+521 KKQFAHFNLKTL
-533 LGSNIDQFHKNPAHQ
+533 IGSSIDQFHKNPAHQ
-548 RGVLSSFTGIHK
+548 RGVLSNFVGIHK

-565 GGRTFNLIANPILDA
+565 GGRTFDLIANPIVDTN
-580 GGKRLGSV
+580 GKRLGSV
-588 VEWSDVTN
+588 VEWADVTR

-623 SKSGFFLNLSQS
+623 SKTGFFLNLSQS

-641 VSNRGLNEVVEAL
+641 VSNVGLNEVVEAL

-668 EYHGTFGML
+668 EYHGTFGKL

-684 MDKLNEIIGDII
+684 MDKLNDIIGDII
-696 VRSSSLVTSATEV
+696 VRSSSLVTSASEV

-743 NAQNSRQTEQ
+743 NAHNSRQTEQ

-765 GASVIETVKAMKQI
+765 GTSVIETVKAMKQI

-835 SSLAGSSVAIAERA
+835 SSLAGSSVAIAEKA
-849 GDLISQIVPSIRKT
+849 GELISQIVPSIRKT

-875 EQAAGVSEINK
+875 EQASGVSEINK

-926 KILDG
+926 KIVERDG
-931 DKRMSNGGGLIH
+931 KKMTNGGGLLYKEKE
-943 RDPSGSRILK
+943 SAGTGILK
-953 TTPTTRKDLNKGKSE
+953 TTPTTRKELSKTKSE
-968 NSGLSSTTE
+968 SVGMSVPE

>member
-1 MFRKNLGIWIGLAIT
+1 MFRKNLGVWIGLAIT

-30 FAPVSGTNSGE
+30 VVRPTTDAHSTKY
-41 RLESLRRSGESF
+41 LESARHSSEIL
-53 LKTEESFSEFS
+53 LKTEESIGEFS
-64 LHLSLGK
+64 LHISSEK
-71 EKESLIDDL
+71 EKETLVSDL
-80 DKIETNLKNLKS
+80 EGIEKNLKNLRVALLES
-92 NLADSEQKEDASIRK
+92 QSKEEPSI
-107 FDKKIASLFSS
+107 KKLDQIISIFSANTK
-118 LEDLKERISASK
+118 ELKEKISNSK
-130 DLKKDS
+130 DLKKEI
-136 PLLLKSPFFGEF
+136 PIFLKSDFFSELPSF
-148 SDFRQ
+148 RHSKSDML
-153 ARTEIYKELLKSAE
+153 KELLKTTEA
-167 SASVAAVPTNADNPF
+167 ASVIPVENHFWIAIA
-182 LITILEYTGVSILL
+182 EYAGVSILL
-196 IGMLWWFSR
+196 ISILWWFNHSS
-205 NSQSTILNLE
+205 NKTILDLE

-224 VDNVTTNIMMA
+224 VDNVTTNIIMA
-235 DRNFDIVYMNKA
+235 DRNLNIVYMNKS

-259 KKQLTNFNLGS
+259 KKQLLNFNLTD
-270 LMGTNIDTF
+270 LMGTNIDSF
-279 HKNPAHQRGL
+279 HKNPAHQRNL
-289 LNQLSGT
+289 LNQLAGT
-296 FQSSISIGGRDF
+296 FRSSISIGGRDF
-308 DLIANPITDVKG
+308 NLIANPISDVKG

-328 WNDVTEQNKI
+328 WSDVTEQNKI
-338 QKQRK
+338 QQQRK
-343 FENEEL
+343 IENEEL

-384 LAETDIKKQFAS
+384 VAETDIRKQFNN
-396 FNPSA
+396 FNSSG

-412 NPAHQRG
+412 NPSYQRE
-419 LLDKL
+419 LLGKFT
-424 SDTFRSSITI
+424 DTFRSSINI
-434 GGRTFDL
+434 GGRQFDL

-447 DENGERL
+447 DETGDRL

-461 DVTEQNKILEQRKI
+461 DVTEQNKIAEQRKV

-480 IRVKVAL
+480 VRVKVAL
-487 DSTSTNIMI
+487 DNTSTNIMI

-507 KAVVQMLENGESDI
+507 KAVVEMFQIGEADI
-521 KRQFAHFNLKTL
+521 KKQFAHFNLKTL
-533 LGSNIDQFHKNPAHQ
+533 VGSNIDQFHKNPAHQ
-548 RGVLSSFTGIHK
+548 RGVLSSFTGIHE

-565 GGRTFNLIANPILDA
+565 GGRTFNLIANPIVDA
-580 GGKRLGSV
+580 NGKRLGSV

-596 ELAVQDEVEGIVN
+596 ELAVQEEVEGIVN
-609 AAAKGNFTTRISLD
+609 AAAKGNFATRISLD
-623 SKSGFFLNLSQS
+623 SKTGFFLNLSQS

-641 VSNRGLNEVVEAL
+641 VSNRGLNEVVDAL

-668 EYHGTFGML
+668 EYHGTFGKL
-677 KEYSNTT
+677 KEYSNITI
-684 MDKLNEIIGDII
+684 DKLNDIIGDII
-696 VRSSSLVTSATEV
+696 VRSSSLVTSASEV

-743 NAQNSRQTEQ
+743 NAHNSRQTEQ

-765 GASVIETVKAMKQI
+765 GNSVIETVKAMKQI

-835 SSLAGSSVAIAERA
+835 SSLAGSSVDIAEKA
-849 GDLISQIVPSIRKT
+849 GELISQIVPSIRKT

-926 KILDG
+926 KIVEREG
-931 DKRMSNGGGLIH
+931 KKMTNGGGLLH
-943 RDPSGSRILK
+943 KESAGILK
-953 TTPTTRKDLNKGKSE
+953 ATPTTRKELTKSE
-968 NSGLSSTTE
+968 SVGMPITE

>member
-25 QNFRS
+25 QNFRGPNPS
-30 FAPVSGTNSGE
+30 TETNFEEQLQSVQH
-41 RLESLRRSGESF
+41 SSESF
-53 LKTEESFSEFS
+53 LKTEESISEF
-64 LHLSLGK
+64 LLYLSLDK
-71 EKESLIDDL
+71 EKETLVSSLEE
-80 DKIETNLKNLKS
+80 IENNLKNLRS
-92 NLADSEQKEDASIRK
+92 SFSESDRKKNPAILK
-107 FDKKIASLFSS
+107 FDKKIGTLFSS
-118 LEDLKERISASK
+118 IEELKEKIYRSK
-130 DLKKDS
+130 DLKKDTS
-136 PLLLKSPFFGEF
+136 LFLKSDFFTDF
-148 SDFRQ
+148 SSFRRTRLETVKELSNSVET
-153 ARTEIYKELLKSAE
+153 ASITVVSSTPTEIQ
-167 SASVAAVPTNADNPF
+167 F
-182 LITILEYTGVSILL
+182 LVTILEYSGISILL
-196 IGMLWWFSR
+196 ISFLWWSNR
-205 NSQSTILNLE
+205 SNQRTILNLE
-215 REFLRMRTA
+215 MEFLRMRTA

-235 DRNFDIVYMNKA
+235 DRNFNIVYMNKA
-247 IREMFGKAETDI
+247 IQMMFNKAESDI
-259 KKQLTNFNLGS
+259 KKQLSNFNLS
-270 LMGTNIDTF
+270 NLMGTNID
-279 HKNPAHQRGL
+279 
-289 LNQLSGT
+289 S
-296 FQSSISIGGRDF
+296 
-308 DLIANPITDVKG
+308 
-320 NKLGTVVE
+320 
-328 WNDVTEQNKI
+328 
-338 QKQRK
+338 
-343 FENEEL
+343 
-349 TRVKVALDNVTTNI
+349 
-363 MMADRNLNIVYMNKS
+363 
-378 IRSMFH
+378 
-384 LAETDIKKQFAS
+384 
-396 FNPSA
+396 
-401 LIGTN
+401 
-406 IDTFHK
+406 FHK

-434 GGRTFDL
+434 GGREFDLIANPIVDVNGNKLGTVVEWSDVTEQNKIQKQRKLENEELTRVKVALDNVTTNIMMADRNLNVVYMNKSIRAMFHSAEDDIKKQFNNFDPSRLIGTNIDIFHKNPAYQRGLLDKLTDTFRSSINIGGRTFNL

-447 DENGERL
+447 DETGDRL

-461 DVTEQNKILEQRKI
+461 DVTEQNKIAEQRKI

-487 DSTSTNIMI
+487 DNTSTNIMI

-507 KAVVQMLENGESDI
+507 QAVVKMFETGEGDI
-521 KRQFAHFNLKTL
+521 KKQFAHFNLKSL
-533 LGSNIDQFHKNPAHQ
+533 VGSNIDQFHKNPAHQ

-565 GGRTFNLIANPILDA
+565 GGRTFDLIANPILDTN
-580 GGKRLGSV
+580 GKRLGSV

-596 ELAVQDEVEGIVN
+596 ELAVQEEVEGIVS

-623 SKSGFFLNLSQS
+623 SKTGFFLNLSRS

-654 ERISAGN
+654 ERISSGD

-668 EYHGTFGML
+668 EYHGTFGKL
-677 KEYSNTT
+677 KEYSNIT
-684 MDKLNEIIGDII
+684 MDKLSEIIGDII
-696 VRSSSLVTSATEV
+696 VRSSSLVTSASEV

-753 ISSKSSKDAEEG
+753 ISSKSSQDAEEG

-835 SSLAGSSVAIAERA
+835 SSLAGNSVAIAEKA
-849 GDLISQIVPSIRKT
+849 GNLISQIVPSIRKT

-875 EQAAGVSEINK
+875 EQSSGVSEINK

-915 AEQLRESVLFF
+915 AEQLKESVLFF
-926 KILDG
+926 KISDG
-931 DKRMSNGGGLIH
+931 DKRLTNGGGLLH
-943 RDPSGSRILK
+943 RDFSGTGIIK
-953 TTPTTRKDLNKGKSE
+953 ATPTTRKDLPKGISPI
-968 NSGLSSTTE
+968 TE
-977 KFEKY
+977 KFERY

>member
-1 MFRKNLGIWIGLAIT
+1 MFRKNLGIWIGLVIT
-16 INGFVFLSI
+16 INGFVFLSF
-25 QNFRS
+25 QNLRS
-30 FAPVSGTNSGE
+30 FNPSTETNFGE
-41 RLESLRRSGESF
+41 QLQSVQLSSDFF
-53 LKTEESFSEFS
+53 LKTEESISEFS
-64 LHLSLGK
+64 LYLSLGK
-71 EKESLIDDL
+71 EKETLVSSLEE
-80 DKIETNLKNLKS
+80 IEKNLKNLRS
-92 NLADSEQKEDASIRK
+92 FFSESDRK
-107 FDKKIASLFSS
+107 KNPVVLKLDKKISILFSS
-118 LEDLKERISASK
+118 SEELKEKISRSK
-130 DLKKDS
+130 DLKKDTS
-136 PLLLKSPFFGEF
+136 LFLKSDFFTDL
-148 SDFRQ
+148 SSFRHT
-153 ARTEIYKELLKSAE
+153 RSEVVKELLNSTEAASSITTPSA
-167 SASVAAVPTNADNPF
+167 NQF
-182 LITILEYTGVSILL
+182 LITILEYSGISILL
-196 IGMLWWFSR
+196 ISFLWWSNNSR
-205 NSQSTILNLE
+205 QKTILNLE
-215 REFLRMRTA
+215 MEFLRMRTA
-224 VDNVTTNIMMA
+224 VDNVTTNIIMA
-235 DRNFDIVYMNKA
+235 DKNLNIVYMNKA
-247 IREMFGKAETDI
+247 IRAMFHKAETDI
-259 KKQLTNFNLGS
+259 KKQLSNFNLS
-270 LMGTNIDTF
+270 NLMGTNIDSF

-289 LNQLSGT
+289 LDKLSDT
-296 FQSSISIGGRDF
+296 FRSSITIGGREF
-308 DLIANPITDVKG
+308 DLIANPIVDVNG

-343 FENEEL
+343 IENEEL

-363 MMADRNLNIVYMNKS
+363 MMADRNLNIVYMNKA
-378 IRSMFH
+378 IRAMFH
-384 LAETDIKKQFAS
+384 SAENDIKKQFNN
-396 FNPSA
+396 FDPSN
-401 LIGTN
+401 LIGIN

-412 NPAHQRG
+412 NPAYQRG

-424 SDTFRSSITI
+424 TDTFRSSINI
-434 GGRTFDL
+434 GGRTFNL

-447 DENGERL
+447 DDSGDRL

-461 DVTEQNKILEQRKI
+461 DVTEQNKITEQRKI

-487 DSTSTNIMI
+487 DNTSTNIMI

-507 KAVVQMLENGESDI
+507 QAVVRMFETGKEDI
-521 KRQFAHFNLKTL
+521 KKQFAHFDLKSL
-533 LGSNIDQFHKNPAHQ
+533 VGSNIDQFHKNPAHQ
-548 RGVLSSFTGIHK
+548 RGVLSSFTGVHK

-565 GGRTFNLIANPILDA
+565 GGRTFDLIANPILDTN
-580 GGKRLGSV
+580 GKRLGSV

-596 ELAVQDEVEGIVN
+596 ELAVQEEVEGIVS

-623 SKSGFFLNLSQS
+623 SKTGFFLNLSRS

-654 ERISAGN
+654 ERISSGD

-668 EYHGTFGML
+668 EYHGTFGKL
-677 KEYSNTT
+677 KEYSNIT
-684 MDKLNEIIGDII
+684 MDKLSEIIGDII
-696 VRSSSLVTSATEV
+696 IRSSSLVTSASEV

-753 ISSKSSKDAEEG
+753 ISSKSSQDAEEG

-835 SSLAGSSVAIAERA
+835 SSLAGNSVAIAERA

-875 EQAAGVSEINK
+875 EQSSGVSEINK

-915 AEQLRESVLFF
+915 AEQLKESVLFF
-926 KILDG
+926 KISDS
-931 DKRMSNGGGLIH
+931 DKRLTNGGLLH
-943 RDPSGSRILK
+943 RDFSGTSIIK
-953 TTPTTRKDLNKGKSE
+953 ATPTTRKDLPKGISPI
-968 NSGLSSTTE
+968 TE
-977 KFEKY
+977 KFERY

>member
-16 INGFVFLSI
+16 INGFVFLSF
-25 QNFRS
+25 QNLRS
-30 FAPVSGTNSGE
+30 FNPSTETNFGE
-41 RLESLRRSGESF
+41 QLQSVQLSSESF
-53 LKTEESFSEFS
+53 LKTEESISEFS
-64 LHLSLGK
+64 LYLFLGK
-71 EKESLIDDL
+71 EKETLVSSLEE
-80 DKIETNLKNLKS
+80 IEKNLKNLRS
-92 NLADSEQKEDASIRK
+92 FFSESDRKKNPVVLK
-107 FDKKIASLFSS
+107 FDKKIGILFSS
-118 LEDLKERISASK
+118 SEELKEKISRSK
-130 DLKKDS
+130 DLKKDTS
-136 PLLLKSPFFGEF
+136 LFLKSDFFTDL
-148 SDFRQ
+148 SSFRHT
-153 ARTEIYKELLKSAE
+153 RSEVVKELLNSTEA
-167 SASVAAVPTNADNPF
+167 ASITTPSVPTENQF
-182 LITILEYTGVSILL
+182 LITILEYSGISILL
-196 IGMLWWFSR
+196 ISFLWWSNNSR
-205 NSQSTILNLE
+205 QKTILNLE
-215 REFLRMRTA
+215 MEFLRMRTA
-224 VDNVTTNIMMA
+224 VDNVTTNIIMA
-235 DRNFDIVYMNKA
+235 DKNLNIVYMNKA
-247 IREMFGKAETDI
+247 IRAMFHKAETDI
-259 KKQLTNFNLGS
+259 KKQLSNFNLS
-270 LMGTNIDTF
+270 NLMGTNID
-279 HKNPAHQRGL
+279 
-289 LNQLSGT
+289 S
-296 FQSSISIGGRDF
+296 
-308 DLIANPITDVKG
+308 
-320 NKLGTVVE
+320 
-328 WNDVTEQNKI
+328 
-338 QKQRK
+338 
-343 FENEEL
+343 
-349 TRVKVALDNVTTNI
+349 
-363 MMADRNLNIVYMNKS
+363 
-378 IRSMFH
+378 
-384 LAETDIKKQFAS
+384 
-396 FNPSA
+396 
-401 LIGTN
+401 
-406 IDTFHK
+406 FHK

-434 GGRTFDL
+434 GGREFDL
-441 IANPII
+441 IANPIVDVNGNKLGTVVEWNDVTEQNKIQKQRKIENEELTRVKVALDNVTTNIMMADRDLNIVYMNKSIRSMFHSAEEDIKKQFNNFDPSNLIGINI
-447 DENGERL
+447 DTFHKNPAYQRGLLGKLTDTFRSSINIGSRTFNLIANPIIDDSGDRL

-461 DVTEQNKILEQRKI
+461 DVTEQNKVSEQRKI

-487 DSTSTNIMI
+487 DNTLTNIMI

-507 KAVVQMLENGESDI
+507 QAVIRMFETGKEDI
-521 KRQFAHFNLKTL
+521 KKQFSHFDLKSL
-533 LGSNIDQFHKNPAHQ
+533 VGSNIDQFHKNPAHQ

-565 GGRTFNLIANPILDA
+565 GGRTFDLIANPILDTN
-580 GGKRLGSV
+580 GKRLGSV

-596 ELAVQDEVEGIVN
+596 ELAVQEEVEGIVS

-623 SKSGFFLNLSQS
+623 SKTGFFLNLSRS

-654 ERISAGN
+654 ERISSGD

-668 EYHGTFGML
+668 EYHGTFGKL
-677 KEYSNTT
+677 KEYSNIT
-684 MDKLNEIIGDII
+684 MDKLSEIIGDII
-696 VRSSSLVTSATEV
+696 IRSSSLVTSASEV

-753 ISSKSSKDAEEG
+753 ISSKSSQDAEEG

-835 SSLAGSSVAIAERA
+835 SSLAGNSVAIAERA

-875 EQAAGVSEINK
+875 EQSSGVSEINK

-915 AEQLRESVLFF
+915 AEQLKESVLFF
-926 KILDG
+926 KISDG
-931 DKRMSNGGGLIH
+931 DKRLTNGGLLH
-943 RDPSGSRILK
+943 RDFSGTGIIK
-953 TTPTTRKDLNKGKSE
+953 ATPTTRKDLPKGISPI
-968 NSGLSSTTE
+968 TE
-977 KFEKY
+977 KFERY

>member
-16 INGFVFLSI
+16 INGFVFLSF
-25 QNFRS
+25 QNLRS
-30 FAPVSGTNSGE
+30 FNPSTETNFGE
-41 RLESLRRSGESF
+41 QLQSVQLSSEFF
-53 LKTEESFSEFS
+53 LKTEESISEFS
-64 LHLSLGK
+64 LYLSLGK
-71 EKESLIDDL
+71 EKETLVSSLEE
-80 DKIETNLKNLKS
+80 IEKNLKNLRS
-92 NLADSEQKEDASIRK
+92 FFSESDRK
-107 FDKKIASLFSS
+107 KNPMIVKLDKKISILFSS
-118 LEDLKERISASK
+118 SEELKEKISRSK
-130 DLKKDS
+130 DLKKDTS
-136 PLLLKSPFFGEF
+136 LFLKSDFFTDL
-148 SDFRQ
+148 SSFRHT
-153 ARTEIYKELLKSAE
+153 RSEVVKELLNSTEAASSITTPSA
-167 SASVAAVPTNADNPF
+167 NQF
-182 LITILEYTGVSILL
+182 LITILEYSGISILL
-196 IGMLWWFSR
+196 ISFLWWSNNSR
-205 NSQSTILNLE
+205 QKTILNLE
-215 REFLRMRTA
+215 MEFLRMRTA
-224 VDNVTTNIMMA
+224 VDNVTTNIIMA
-235 DRNFDIVYMNKA
+235 DKNLNIVYMNKA
-247 IREMFGKAETDI
+247 IRAMFHKAETDI
-259 KKQLTNFNLGS
+259 KKQLSNFNLS
-270 LMGTNIDTF
+270 NLMGTNIDSF

-289 LNQLSGT
+289 LDKLSDT
-296 FQSSISIGGRDF
+296 FRSSITIGGREF
-308 DLIANPITDVKG
+308 DLIANPIVDVNG

-343 FENEEL
+343 IENEEL

-363 MMADRNLNIVYMNKS
+363 MMADRNLNIVYMNKA
-378 IRSMFH
+378 IRAMFH
-384 LAETDIKKQFAS
+384 SAENDIKKQFNN
-396 FNPSA
+396 FDPSN
-401 LIGTN
+401 LIGIN

-412 NPAHQRG
+412 NPAYQRG

-424 SDTFRSSITI
+424 TDKFRSSINI
-434 GGRTFDL
+434 GGRTFNL

-447 DENGERL
+447 DNSGDRL

-461 DVTEQNKILEQRKI
+461 DVTEQNKITEQRKI

-487 DSTSTNIMI
+487 DNTSTNIMI

-507 KAVVQMLENGESDI
+507 QAVVRMFETGKEDI
-521 KRQFAHFNLKTL
+521 KKQFAHFDLKSL
-533 LGSNIDQFHKNPAHQ
+533 VGSNIDQFHKNPAHQ
-548 RGVLSSFTGIHK
+548 RGVLSSFTGVHK

-565 GGRTFNLIANPILDA
+565 GGRTFDLIANPILDTN
-580 GGKRLGSV
+580 GKRLGSV

-596 ELAVQDEVEGIVN
+596 ELAVQEEVEGIVS

-623 SKSGFFLNLSQS
+623 SKTGFFLNLSRS

-654 ERISAGN
+654 ERISSGD

-668 EYHGTFGML
+668 EYHGTFGKL
-677 KEYSNTT
+677 KEYSNIT
-684 MDKLNEIIGDII
+684 MDKLSEIIGDII
-696 VRSSSLVTSATEV
+696 IRSSSLVTSASEV

-753 ISSKSSKDAEEG
+753 ISSKSSQDAEEG

-835 SSLAGSSVAIAERA
+835 SSLAGNSVAIAERA

-875 EQAAGVSEINK
+875 EQSSGVSEINK

-915 AEQLRESVLFF
+915 AEQLKESVLFF
-926 KILDG
+926 KISDS
-931 DKRMSNGGGLIH
+931 DKRLTNGGLLH
-943 RDPSGSRILK
+943 RDFSGTGIIK
-953 TTPTTRKDLNKGKSE
+953 ATPTTRKDLPKGISPI
-968 NSGLSSTTE
+968 TE
-977 KFEKY
+977 KFERY

>member
-1 MFRKNLGIWIGLAIT
+1 MFRKNLGVWIGLAIT
-16 INGFVFLSI
+16 INGFVFLSV
-25 QNFRS
+25 QNFRNVP
-30 FAPVSGTNSGE
+30 AKIGE
-41 RLESLRRSGESF
+41 FSEGRSRFFQNANESL
-53 LKTEESFSEFS
+53 LKAEVSVSEFS
-64 LHLSLGK
+64 FHLALGK
-71 EKESLIDDL
+71 EKETLVFNL
-80 DKIETNLKNLKS
+80 EEIEKNLKNLRSVFNES
-92 NLADSEQKEDASIRK
+92 NSKDDPTIRK
-107 FDKKIASLFSS
+107 FDKKITALISTT
-118 LEDLKERISASK
+118 EDLKEKISSSK

-136 PLLLKSPFFGEF
+136 PIFLKSEFFTDL
-148 SDFRQ
+148 SSFR
-153 ARTEIYKELLKSAE
+153 RSRSEILEEIIKKTEKPSTATTE
-167 SASVAAVPTNADNPF
+167 TDDHF
-182 LITILEYTGVSILL
+182 WITIVEYSGIAILL
-196 IGMLWWFSR
+196 ISFLWWFNRFSHK
-205 NSQSTILNLE
+205 TILNLE
-215 REFLRMRTA
+215 MEFLRMRTA

-235 DRNFDIVYMNKA
+235 DRNFNVVYMNKA

-259 KKQLTNFNLGS
+259 KKQLSNFNLS
-270 LMGTNIDTF
+270 ALMGTNIDSF

-289 LNQLSGT
+289 LNQLTGT
-296 FQSSISIGGRDF
+296 FKSSISIGGRDF

-328 WNDVTEQNKI
+328 WTDVTEQNKV
-338 QKQRK
+338 Q
-343 FENEEL
+343 EL
-349 TRVKVALDNVTTNI
+349 R
-363 MMADRNLNIVYMNKS
+363 R
-378 IRSMFH
+378 
-384 LAETDIKKQFAS
+384 
-396 FNPSA
+396 
-401 LIGTN
+401 
-406 IDTFHK
+406 
-412 NPAHQRG
+412 
-419 LLDKL
+419 
-424 SDTFRSSITI
+424 
-434 GGRTFDL
+434 
-441 IANPII
+441 
-447 DENGERL
+447 
-454 GSVVEWS
+454 
-461 DVTEQNKILEQRKI
+461 I

-487 DSTSTNIMI
+487 DNTSTNIMI

-507 KAVVQMLENGESDI
+507 KAVIQMFEIGESDI
-521 KRQFAHFNLKTL
+521 KKQFAHFNLRNL
-533 LGSNIDQFHKNPAHQ
+533 VGSNIDQFHKNPAHQ
-548 RGVLSSFTGIHK
+548 RGVLGNFTGIHK

-565 GGRTFNLIANPILDA
+565 GGRTFDLIANPILDTS
-580 GGKRLGSV
+580 GKRLGSV

-596 ELAVQDEVEGIVN
+596 QLAVQEEVEGIVN

-623 SKSGFFLNLSQS
+623 SQTGFFLKLSQS

-641 VSNRGLNEVVEAL
+641 VSNRGLSEVVEAL

-668 EYHGTFGML
+668 EYHGTFGKL

-684 MDKLNEIIGDII
+684 MDKLGEIIGDII
-696 VRSSSLVTSATEV
+696 IRSSSLVTSASEV
-709 SSTANSLSQGAS
+709 SSTANSLSQSAS

-765 GASVIETVKAMKQI
+765 GTSVIETVKAMKQI
-779 AEKISIIEDIAYQ
+779 AEKIGIIEDIAYQ

-835 SSLAGSSVAIAERA
+835 GSLAINSVAIAEKA
-849 GDLISQIVPSIRKT
+849 GELISQIVPSIRKT

-875 EQAAGVSEINK
+875 EQAAGVFEINK

-926 KILDG
+926 KIQEGDG
-931 DKRMSNGGGLIH
+931 KRTTNGGGLL
-943 RDPSGSRILK
+943 RKESSGSGMMK
-953 TTPTTRKDLNKGKSE
+953 TAPTIRKEAKSE
-968 NSGLSSTTE
+968 SVGMSVTE